1 MLLSSLGGMLGSAT
15 GSPPS
20 RVGGLL
26 GLVPCFPEVSDQAAP
41 APLWQLTPARGSSS
55 LTVGPDEKVFRRPPS
70 GVGHAAATTS
80 GPPGAL
86 DRPPGRDRLDQPAP
100 LSVSAPPPGLDYG
113 GGLAPPQAP
122 SMRHRLRPAARTLPA
137 SPASMARGTECL
149 DRSRRVMAATGQ
161 HQAPRPSRVTAPRSC
176 RPSPPRSRRRPHAVA
191 VDAGEQITDPHA
203 WPRWTGGSLPAFI
216 GGLPLRYDIGAA
228 RHPHRDA
235 SASMGGGSTGPH
247 AGPRRA
253 PLRGPRSTAST
264 GRPRRARTARPG
276 RVRRLDR
283 PRRSRTAAS
292 PARPAAGRGGGPA
305 ATGAPHV
312 CGRHRLQRQIS
323 SIGVDNILGERNPMP
338 LPSLYT
344 PPEACRAPRKPLRHP
359 WCRLRAPGG

>member
-1 MLLSSLGGMLGSAT
+1 MLLPSLGGILGSAT
-15 GSPPS
+15 ESPPS

-26 GLVPCFPEVSDQAAP
+26 GLVPCFPEVSDRAAP

-55 LTVGPDEKVFRRPPS
+55 LTVGPDEKVIRRPPS

-100 LSVSAPPPGLDYG
+100 LSVPAPPPGLDYG

-137 SPASMARGTECL
+137 SPASMARGTESL

-176 RPSPPRSRRRPHAVA
+176 RPSPPRSRRRPYAVT

-203 WPRWTGGSLPAFI
+203 WLRWTGGSLPAFI

-235 SASMGGGSTGPH
+235 SASMGGGSTGPR
-247 AGPRRA
+247 AGSRRAPLRGPHPHRRPASSTSSPASASIRPAPAPRWA

-283 PRRSRTAAS
+283 PRRPRTAAS
-292 PARPAAGRGGGPA
+292 PARPAAGRGGGWPRGDGCPPCLRSPQTPA
-305 ATGAPHV
+305 SNFE
-312 CGRHRLQRQIS
+312 HR
-323 SIGVDNILGERNPMP
+323 
-338 LPSLYT
+338 
-344 PPEACRAPRKPLRHP
+344 
-359 WCRLRAPGG
+359 GGQ